1 MVYKMRNYLVAAAWL
16 LLLIQNTATAN
27 EVTAEILIKGSSS
40 WDGGEIAYPQGN
52 AELIVQKIA
61 VTPGDKEISL
71 SMHCHTIPLA
81 AYVTKGSLK
90 VVKANGD
97 EKMFKAGDAFIEVMK
112 TWHKGVFTEDAE
124 LIVFYAGEKDVPV
137 STKKDGDA
145 DLIKLC
151 N

>member
-1 MVYKMRNYLVAAAWL
+1 MRNKIKNYLGAVVWAL
-16 LLLIQNTATAN
+16 LLLHNSAMAN
-27 EVTAEILIKGSSS
+27 EVTADILVKGSTS
-40 WDGGEIAYPQGN
+40 WDGGAIAYPEGK
-52 AELIVQKIA
+52 AELIVQKIT

-71 SMHCHTIPLA
+71 AMHCHTIPLA

-90 VVKANGD
+90 VVKANGE

-112 TWHKGVFTEDAE
+112 TWHKGVFNEDAE

-137 STKKDGDA
+137 STKKDGNA